1 MDSLKSRLKYST
13 IFISVFIVIVICVYY
28 IGIAINYP
36 LKYTDEIN
44 DAAAEFGVSRSLI
57 SAVIKTE
64 SDFDE
69 KSISAKGA
77 KGLMQ
82 ITDSTAEYI
91 AGLLGEESYD
101 ILDAK
106 TNIRFGTYYLKY
118 LFYKFKT
125 LNEVLC
131 AYNAGEG
138 TVGEWLNDKKY
149 SRDGKT
155 LKKVPYAETSRYV
168 RKVRGSMTVY
178 EKRIK
183 KKAKS
188 VWSLV
193 VSRQN

>member
-1 MDSLKSRLKYST
+1 MDSLKSRLKYAA

-28 IGIAINYP
+28 IGMAINYP

-44 DAAAEFGVSRSLI
+44 SAATEFGVSRSLI
-57 SAVIKTE
+57 LAVIKTE
-64 SDFDE
+64 SGFDE
-69 KSISAKGA
+69 KSVSKKGA

-91 AGLLGEESYD
+91 AELLGEENYD
-101 ILDAK
+101 ISDAK

-149 SRDGKT
+149 SVDGKT

-168 RKVRGSMTVY
+168 KRVRGSMSVY

-183 KKAKS
+183 RKVKFA
-188 VWSLV
+188 
-193 VSRQN
+193 

>member
-1 MDSLKSRLKYST
+1 MDSLKSRLKYAT
-13 IFISVFIVIVICVYY
+13 AFISIFIVIVICVYY

-44 DAAAEFGVSRSLI
+44 GAATEFGISRSLI
-57 SAVIKTE
+57 LAVIKTE
-64 SDFDE
+64 SGFDE
-69 KSISAKGA
+69 KSESSKGA

-82 ITDSTAEYI
+82 ITNSTAEYI
-91 AGLLGEESYD
+91 AEMLGEENYD

-131 AYNAGEG
+131 AYNAGES
-138 TVGEWLNDKKY
+138 TVSEWLNDKKY

-168 RKVRGSMTVY
+168 KKVRDSMTVY
-178 EKRIK
+178 EKRIRK
-183 KKAKS
+183 KVKS
-188 VWSLV
+188 
-193 VSRQN
+193 N

>member
-1 MDSLKSRLKYST
+1 MDSLKSRLKYAT
-13 IFISVFIVIVICVYY
+13 IFISIFIVIVICVYY
-28 IGIAINYP
+28 IGIAISYP

-44 DAAAEFGVSRSLI
+44 DAATEFGISRSLI
-57 SAVIKTE
+57 LAVIKTE

-69 KSISAKGA
+69 KSVSNKGA

-91 AGLLGEESYD
+91 AELLGEDSYD

-138 TVGEWLNDKKY
+138 IVSEWLNDKKY

-155 LKKVPYAETSRYV
+155 LKKIPYAETSRYIG
-168 RKVRGSMTVY
+168 KVCNGIRMY

-183 KKAKS
+183 RKAI
-188 VWSLV
+188 
-193 VSRQN
+193 NN